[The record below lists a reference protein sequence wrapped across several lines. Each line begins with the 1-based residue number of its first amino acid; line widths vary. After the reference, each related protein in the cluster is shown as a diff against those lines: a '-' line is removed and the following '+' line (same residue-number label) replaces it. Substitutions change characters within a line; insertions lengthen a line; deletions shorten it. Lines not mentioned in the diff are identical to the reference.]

1 MGKINYD
8 ELQALLKNGKSQADC
23 SRHFQVSQAA
33 ICKAVKRLKSAEV
46 PQSLERL
53 THKEQVFVLNLAEG
67 KSATESAL
75 VAYDCTSRDSAKT
88 IGCRMQKEP
97 DIREALSDLMAQ
109 EGIPR
114 RRRIQ
119 RLRDLIES
127 KDMTA
132 ASRGLDMSF
141 KLDGSY
147 APEKIDMQAQMAET
161 HQLLFLIKEY
171 KKAKKAG
178 EDINLPA
185 LPEV

>member
-33 ICKAVKRLKSAEV
+33 ICKAVKRLKSEEV

-53 THKEQVFVLNLAEG
+53 THKEQAFVLNLAEG

-75 VAYDCTSRDSAKT
+75 VAYDCKNRDVAKT
-88 IGCRMQKEP
+88 LGCRMQKDP
-97 DIREALSDLMAQ
+97 DIQEALSDIMAQ

-119 RLRDLIES
+119 RVGDLIES

-132 ASRGLDMSF
+132 VARGLDLSF

-147 APEKIDMQAQMAET
+147 APEKIDMEQQFSSFHTLVALM
-161 HQLLFLIKEY
+161 KGY
-171 KKAKKAG
+171 KRRTDDDGG
-178 EDINLPA
+178 E
-185 LPEV
+185 